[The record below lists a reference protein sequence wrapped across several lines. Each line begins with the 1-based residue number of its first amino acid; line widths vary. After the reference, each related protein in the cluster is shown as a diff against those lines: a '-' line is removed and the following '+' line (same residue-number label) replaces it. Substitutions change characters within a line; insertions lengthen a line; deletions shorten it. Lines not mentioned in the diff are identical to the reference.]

1 MDERREQALRGG
13 RQTVGIVRVGDTV
26 RRPRHARSDFVHAVL
41 RHLDAAGFDGAPR
54 LLGIDEHGREVLTYI
69 NGETIDS
76 SPARLSDARLVSAAR
91 LFVASTTPAAAPRSP
106 PHRRSSRT
114 ATSAPQH
121 RLQRGHGG
129 RDRRLGRRR
138 RARRPPRRLRA
149 RGLVLR
155 RRLRAR
161 HPHRRAGPQ
170 CTPDVRRL
178 RMGRRASGDRRDRR
192 PLPTCPQ
199 RARRPPPPQGR
210 RRLRRDDRLDATPRT
225 HAQDRTL
232 NGARAGGQP
241 ASTRA

>member
-91 LFVASTTPAAAPRSP
+91 RFVASRTPPAAPRSP

-121 RLQRGHGG
+121 RLQRRHGG
-129 RDRRLGRRR
+129 RDHRLERRCRPGQ
-138 RARRPPRRLRA
+138 PPRRLRA

-161 HPHRRAGPQ
+161 HTRRRAGPQ
-170 CTPDVRRL
+170 GSSDVRRL
-178 RMGRRASGDRRDRR
+178 RMGRRV
-192 PLPTCPQ
+192 
-199 RARRPPPPQGR
+199 
-210 RRLRRDDRLDATPRT
+210 
-225 HAQDRTL
+225 
-232 NGARAGGQP
+232 
-241 ASTRA
+241 